1 MYLKNW
7 ADSFLN
13 IFKNSMLFVV
23 NLQFWPELWTI
34 QNGIEN
40 AYILNGI
47 WIEVEHDALHK
58 ICCNCKNCLY
68 NNYDTNNLNVLLVV
82 K

>member
-7 ADSFLN
+7 ADLFLN
-13 IFKNSMLFVV
+13 IFKKSMSFVV

-47 WIEVEHDALHK
+47 WIEVEPQ
-58 ICCNCKNCLY
+58 
-68 NNYDTNNLNVLLVV
+68 NLL
-82 K
+82 